1 MQHIVADTIHQSI
14 HKASAAITGPP
25 RLQSMLPNTFQSF
38 RTFPNSFTNNHHLY
52 SEPTPNHQSSNRPSN
67 EYLTT
72 FKRVN
77 RSVILSTSVDSI
89 HERNGY
95 PTHRYTSDVI
105 LAQPQ
110 SYCDPELHYYS
121 TDIINNPNNRLLKY
135 VNDSFSSEDN
145 LSQPRGSL
153 QDFVSSDGLS
163 HSQPSNLEINNYST
177 SSDISSL
184 QGCGTPD
191 SPPQATSPTGEFR
204 DLLDKIQQLPGHRE
218 SNRSLD
224 LDIYSPYGRRYHD
237 DEVPSCSVDDSL
249 VEGTSTS
256 ANYSAH
262 NDIDTNEESFLLT
275 DSMQSDVDS
284 SRSTK
289 PKNFIPVRPN
299 KLLFKKNFPSRSK
312 TFYMPVCHNTVGKT
326 KKKNSGNFSFSAPVT
341 PVTGFP
347 SPSSLAVNFLANPRK
362 LGSRKSIERNVD
374 DNSPLLQDG
383 DGNSDEI
390 F

>member
-1 MQHIVADTIHQSI
+1 
-14 HKASAAITGPP
+14 
-25 RLQSMLPNTFQSF
+25 MLPTTFQSF
-38 RTFPNSFTNNHHLY
+38 RPFPSHLY
-52 SEPTPNHQSSNRPSN
+52 SEPTPNHQSNDRISN

-72 FKRVN
+72 FKRPN

-89 HERNGY
+89 HERNGCY
-95 PTHRYTSDVI
+95 PTHQYTSDVI

-110 SYCDPELHYYS
+110 SYCDPNNELHYYS
-121 TDIINNPNNRLLKY
+121 TDIINNPNRLLKY
-135 VNDSFSSEDN
+135 INNSFSSEDN

-163 HSQPSNLEINNYST
+163 HSHLSNLEINNFST
-177 SSDISSL
+177 SSDVSSL

-224 LDIYSPYGRRYHD
+224 LDNFSPYNRRFYD
-237 DEVPSCSVDDSL
+237 DEIPSCSVDDSL
-249 VEGTSTS
+249 IEGTSTS

-262 NDIDTNEESFLLT
+262 NDNNTETNEESFLLT
-275 DSMQSDVDS
+275 DSLQSDVDLNS
-284 SRSTK
+284 SKATK
-289 PKNFIPVRPN
+289 PKNLIPVRPN
-299 KLLFKKNFPSRSK
+299 KLIFKRNFPSRSK
-312 TFYMPVCHNTVGKT
+312 TFYMPFCHNNAT
-326 KKKNSGNFSFSAPVT
+326 KKKKCNNNGNFSFSAPVT

-347 SPSSLAVNFLANPRK
+347 SPSSIAVNFLANPRK
-362 LGSRKSIERNVD
+362 LGSRRSLERNVD
-374 DNSPLLQDG
+374 DNSPLLQEEN
-383 DGNSDEI
+383 GNSDEI